1 MIARPRPV
9 LRPGEGLTA
18 LETAAV
24 LFITAIVAVPLLAI
38 AARIV
43 ALPVEW
49 QADMEAARDAR
60 EILRQVADD
69 ARQASCVR
77 LFVIEDDPEASST
90 RWMFTWVDYT
100 SVDYTSRGSNRL
112 FEVQYSRREDDAA
125 WVREETVS
133 EVVEAAVCLDGDV
146 VRVKQRPKEEKIIG
160 PVAYFDIGLTPIP
173 GEGTNRCIVEA
184 HVQPSRPEGSPI
196 QKIAAMMRP
205 DDARCEQPPQ

>member
-9 LRPGEGLTA
+9 LRRCEGLTA

-60 EILRQVADD
+60 EIMRQVADD

-77 LFVIEDDPEASST
+77 LSVIEDDPEASST
-90 RWMFTWVDYT
+90 QWTFTWVDHAI
-100 SVDYTSRGSNRL
+100 SPERL
-112 FEVQYSRREDDAA
+112 FEVIYSRREDDAA

-133 EVVEAAVCLDGDV
+133 EVEAAEVCLDGDV
-146 VRVKQRPKEEKIIG
+146 VRVKQISEEEKIIG

-173 GEGTNRCIVEA
+173 GEGTNRCIVKA
-184 HVQPSRPEGSPI
+184 HVQPSRPEDAPI
-196 QKIAAMMRP
+196 QEIAAMMRP